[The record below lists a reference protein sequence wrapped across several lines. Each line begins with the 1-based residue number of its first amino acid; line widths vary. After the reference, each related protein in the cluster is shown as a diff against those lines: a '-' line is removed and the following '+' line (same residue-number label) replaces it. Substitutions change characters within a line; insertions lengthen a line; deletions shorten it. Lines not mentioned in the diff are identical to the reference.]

1 VRAVQVPVGQRRA
14 FRAAVCTQC
23 HTLIISERQIVRA
36 AMRPSFPSPDAF
48 QEIHAVSFLS
58 DSLLLLRRL
67 LSRPLEVAALAP
79 SSAALAR
86 AMVADLRL
94 SPGASILE
102 LGPGTGALT
111 SAIDEVL
118 RDVPGARYLG
128 IERDPVFAD
137 HLRTRYPHLRFVE
150 ADARDLKR
158 VCMGEEFTRVDA
170 VICAVPL
177 ILLPTSTRRQILE
190 DCAFLLSPQGEFR
203 ALSYL
208 HSWPRRCAH
217 ELRAGVRE
225 TFISARTRGPIWL
238 NIPPAVILSGC
249 RNARSCAKPSV

>member
-1 VRAVQVPVGQRRA
+1 
-14 FRAAVCTQC
+14 
-23 HTLIISERQIVRA
+23 
-36 AMRPSFPSPDAF
+36 MPST
-48 QEIHAVSFLS
+48 S

-67 LSRPLEVAALAP
+67 LSRPLDVAALAP

-86 AMVADLRL
+86 AMVADLNL
-94 SPGASILE
+94 TAGSSILE

-111 SAIDEVL
+111 AAIDHVL
-118 RDVPGARYLG
+118 RGVPGARYLG
-128 IERDPVFAD
+128 IERDPVFVD
-137 HLRTRYPHLRFVE
+137 HLRARFPHLRFAQ

-158 VCMGEEFTRVDA
+158 VCMTEEFTRVDA

-177 ILLPTSTRRQILE
+177 ILLPASTRLRILRE
-190 DCAFLLSPQGEFR
+190 CAALLRPEGEFR

-225 TFISARTRGPIWL
+225 TFISARTRGPVWL
-238 NIPPAVILSGC
+238 NFPPAVILSGHGS
-249 RNARSCAKPSV
+249 AWSCAKPNV